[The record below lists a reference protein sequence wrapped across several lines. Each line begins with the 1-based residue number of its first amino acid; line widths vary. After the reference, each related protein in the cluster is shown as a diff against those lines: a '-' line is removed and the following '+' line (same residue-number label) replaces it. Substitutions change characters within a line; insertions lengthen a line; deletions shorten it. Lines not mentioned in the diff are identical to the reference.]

1 MKVQVQCFSIK
12 VVPYSVTPES
22 HIVTVPDP
30 GKFASSESKS
40 DDFEDEEA
48 REQQGAYEF
57 LRKVLADY
65 LPPKLELEESM
76 SLFGDNEGFFFTCS
90 DADSDAH
97 YYLVMK
103 YAFF

>member
-12 VVPYSVTPES
+12 VVPYSVKPES

-57 LRKVLADY
+57 LRKVLAEY
-65 LPPKLELEESM
+65 LPPNLELEEAM

>member
-12 VVPYSVTPES
+12 VVPYSVKTES

-30 GKFASSESKS
+30 RKFASSGPEN

-48 REQQGAYEF
+48 REQLGAYEF
-57 LRKVLADY
+57 LRKVLAEY
-65 LPPKLELEESM
+65 LPPNLELEESM

-90 DADSDAH
+90 DSDSDAH

>member
-12 VVPYSVTPES
+12 VVPYSVKPES

-30 GKFASSESKS
+30 GKFSPESES

-57 LRKVLADY
+57 LRKTLAEY
-65 LPPKLELEESM
+65 LPPNLELEESM

>member
-1 MKVQVQCFSIK
+1 MRKQ
-12 VVPYSVTPES
+12 
-22 HIVTVPDP
+22 
-30 GKFASSESKS
+30 GK
-40 DDFEDEEA
+40 
-48 REQQGAYEF
+48 QQGAYEF
-57 LRKVLADY
+57 LRKVLAEY
-65 LPPKLELEESM
+65 LPPNIELEESM